1 MLSTEYC
8 TAIPIAD
15 IIDVFLKGGN
25 RKPMYIPP
33 NAEMTRWETNKDFV
47 LVYFQLEWKPYYRNE
62 WEPPMHWHI
71 YDPEN

>member
-1 MLSTEYC
+1 
-8 TAIPIAD
+8 
-15 IIDVFLKGGN
+15 
-25 RKPMYIPP
+25 MYIPP